1 MRKKVDDVRGLSM
14 AGKRK
19 SECPTDAHGYRDCF
33 HCPYSDC
40 VCDERM
46 DAREAAIY
54 AEYHPNDVKTKHNR
68 TEMREI
74 EKSCGRYFRRMG
86 GKRGKGKKST

>member
-1 MRKKVDDVRGLSM
+1 MRKKVDDMRGLRS
-14 AGKRK
+14 AGIVKA
-19 SECPTDAHGYRDCF
+19 ECPTDAHGYRDCF

-54 AEYHPNDVKTKHNR
+54 AEYHPNDIKTSHNR
-68 TEMREI
+68 SEMREI
-74 EKSCGRYFRRMG
+74 EKSCGRYFQRKG